1 MTIYDGYSEHYD
13 ATARLTILRALA
25 NETDYRLNDTLL
37 MRTLEAFAI
46 KRGRGY
52 LRGIEDIGKARKP
65 LYTTGGE
72 ERSGMGFTI
81 MESFMDKLT
90 VRSTPGEGTSVIML
104 RTLPRRV
111 RDR

>member
-37 MRTLEAFAI
+37 TRTLEAFAI

-52 LRGIEDIGKARKP
+52 LRNQLRWLEQEAGAVKLHEVGTVMVAELTEPGLDHVERRLVLDGVLKP
-65 LYTTGGE
+65 
-72 ERSGMGFTI
+72 SP
-81 MESFMDKLT
+81 
-90 VRSTPGEGTSVIML
+90 VR
-104 RTLPRRV
+104 R
-111 RDR
+111 

>member
-52 LRGIEDIGKARKP
+52 LRNQLRWLEQEASAVKLHEVGTVMIAE
-65 LYTTGGE
+65 LTETGLDHVE
-72 ERSGMGFTI
+72 
-81 MESFMDKLT
+81 
-90 VRSTPGEGTSVIML
+90 
-104 RTLPRRV
+104 RRV
-111 RDR
+111 VLDGVLKSSPVRR

>member
-1 MTIYDGYSEHYD
+1 MTIYDGYSDHYD

-52 LRGIEDIGKARKP
+52 LRNQLRWLEQEASAVKLHEVGTVMIAE
-65 LYTTGGE
+65 LTETGLDHVE
-72 ERSGMGFTI
+72 
-81 MESFMDKLT
+81 
-90 VRSTPGEGTSVIML
+90 
-104 RTLPRRV
+104 RRV
-111 RDR
+111 VLDGVLKSSPVRR